1 MWYAPEVKRYV
12 RMDHKT
18 WTGSTVSTDE
28 VVELLEFSGVVPQ

>member
-1 MWYAPEVKRYV
+1 V